1 MLEPTTT
8 AVVLT
13 TIRDHEPLSRAEV
26 AFRAHLSPSVVSTV
40 TRSLIERGIVQEVG
54 TERAAMGRPSILL
67 RVRPEF
73 AYFVGLS
80 LDGVHVTGT
89 LVDLGGAVLADA
101 RSALRERAP
110 DSVLD
115 ACASLTT
122 ELLELPDRSIDP
134 AAVAGIGIALSGL
147 VDAASGT
154 CTQSTVMGWND
165 VPIGPLLERRS
176 GRPVV
181 AANDADAVAVGERLY
196 GTANGY
202 DDVAVLSIGQGI
214 GAGIV
219 TSGRLFQGT
228 HGAAGELGHCTIEL
242 DGPPCRCGKHGCLEA
257 IASVP
262 ALLERARA
270 RGVDAPDLE
279 ALESAAAAGDPVA
292 TEELARAGSAIGL
305 ALSHLVNL
313 FSPALLIVTGSGTKL
328 GPVLRAA
335 AHERYVQNVIPM
347 LPSPPELRF
356 RHEDGAVWARGAAA
370 FATESFLVKGGVMDD
385 R

>member
-1 MLEPTTT
+1 MLEPTAT
-8 AVVLT
+8 ATVLT
-13 TIRDHEPLSRAEV
+13 TIRDHEPLSRAEI
-26 AFRAHLSPSVVSTV
+26 AYRARLSPSVVSTV
-40 TRSLIERGIVQEVG
+40 TRSLIERGVVQEVG

-80 LDGVHVTGT
+80 LDGVRVTGT

-101 RSALRERAP
+101 DERLRDRAP
-110 DSVLD
+110 ASVVD
-115 ACASLTT
+115 ACASLTAR
-122 ELLELPDRSIDP
+122 LLDRPEAAIDP
-134 AAVAGIGIALSGL
+134 ASVASIGIALSGL
-147 VDAASGT
+147 VDAADGT
-154 CTQSTVMGWND
+154 CIQSTVMGWDD
-165 VPIGPLLERRS
+165 VPIGPMLERRLE
-176 GRPVV
+176 RPVV

-196 GTANGY
+196 GTATGF

-219 TSGRLFQGT
+219 ASGRLFQGT

-242 DGPPCRCGKHGCLEA
+242 DGPPCRCGKRGCLEA

-262 ALLERARA
+262 ALMERARA
-270 RGVDAPDLE
+270 RGVDAPDME
-279 ALESAAAAGDPVA
+279 ALEAEAATGDPVA
-292 TEELARAGSAIGL
+292 TEELERAGSAIGL

-328 GPVLRAA
+328 GPVLRSA